1 MNIHI
6 RGGRMYITVYGVR
19 HKTSRQ
25 WLEATTSRKY
35 TRYARL
41 IPPAD
46 GGNIRFYYNQ
56 ADAERSLGLWLGAA
70 AFDNEY
76 DLDRGAY
83 EIVPLEITIP

>member
-1 MNIHI
+1 MNTHFHN
-6 RGGRMYITVYGVR
+6 GQMHITVYGVR
-19 HKTSRQ
+19 HKTSRR

-41 IPPAD
+41 TIPTD
-46 GGNIRFYYNQ
+46 GNIRFYYNQ

-70 AFDNEY
+70 AFGDEY
-76 DLDRGAY
+76 DLDPDAY

>member
-1 MNIHI
+1 MNIRI

-25 WLEATTSRKY
+25 WLEATTGRKY
-35 TRYARL
+35 ARYARL
-41 IPPAD
+41 TIPP

-56 ADAERSLGLWLGAA
+56 ADAERSLGLWLRAA